1 MRIIKF
7 QRQTLLNRGNLPGQI
22 FQLAQSANW
31 LGLGIDLVIDGGVVG
46 NEPSTVIDWHDESL
60 RIIREGA
67 GDISFLL

>member
-1 MRIIKF
+1 MALGDPEEIRS
-7 QRQTLLNRGNLPGQI
+7 
-22 FQLAQSANW
+22 QLEHD
-31 LGLGIDLVIDGGVVG
+31 IDLVIDGGVVG